1 MPPTTLSFQSSSDGH
16 LGCFRILAIVNNAV
30 VDIGITSFPIR
41 VFIFFGKI
49 PRSGIAG
56 LYDSSNLL
64 RRFHAVSG
72 RGWAVLRSCQQGTGL
87 FLHSHWRWLFL
98 VFLSVAILTGVRC
111 HLVVALICISLVMTL
126 SIFSC
131 VCRPSVILLW
141 KHVSSD
147 PLPVV

>member
-1 MPPTTLSFQSSSDGH
+1 MSPTTLSFQSSIDWH
-16 LGCFRILAIVNNAV
+16 LGCFRILALVNNTL

-72 RGWAVLRSCQQGTGL
+72 HGRTVLWSCQQGTRL
-87 FLHSHWRWLFL
+87 FLHSHWRLLFV
-98 VFLSVAILTGVRC
+98 VFLSVAILTGVRWY
-111 HLVVALICISLVMTL
+111 LVVALICISLVMTL

-131 VCRPSVILLW
+131 VCWPSVILLW
-141 KHVSSD
+141 KHVCSD
-147 PLPVV
+147 PLPVG